1 MDFVN
6 AIILLLNYI
15 FIPALTYGSQ
25 LALGAIFVTL
35 IYGILRFANFATG
48 DMMSFGTMA
57 TILFTWYFQSL
68 GVSLGVLPTAL
79 LAIPFG
85 IIFMI
90 LYMLLIDKFVF
101 KYYRHQKSPPVQF
114 AMVSIGV
121 MFVTQAVVRIIIGPA
136 DRRFFDG
143 EKFIIKA
150 REFKEM
156 TGLNE
161 GLALK
166 STQVITIFVTIVLV
180 SLLFWFLNRT
190 KTGKSMKAY
199 SDNEDLA
206 LLSGID
212 PKKIVLVTWVI
223 AGILATIGGALYG
236 LDKSFKPFTY
246 FNNMLPIFAAA
257 IVGGIGNP
265 FGAFLGGYV
274 IAFSEIVIAI
284 IKHEDWLTR
293 GVKNVIGLKRPAPY
307 EVDLQTTD
315 WFINL
320 VEKFNSGKLSVIE
333 NLADRQ
339 AALNQLVIEGSSV
352 FVKLCY
358 SGLFLVV
365 VIILLIL
372 TQKALYSPWGRM
384 MRAIRDNEEAANA
397 MGKNVVKQHLLIFI
411 LGSAIVGIAGAM
423 LVTQDGLFTPGSYR
437 PMRYTFLIWV
447 MVIVGGS
454 GNNFGA
460 ILGGFVVW
468 FLWIEAAPISLFLIN
483 FFTAGIPETNALKAH
498 LIESVPYFRF
508 LLMGLGLLFIMRYRP
523 KGILP
528 EKIEIK

>member
-1 MDFVN
+1 MDLIN

-15 FIPALTYGSQ
+15 FIPGLTYGSQ

-35 IYGILRFANFATG
+35 IYGIRRFANFATG
-48 DMMSFGTMA
+48 DMMSFGTMM
-57 TILFTWYFQSL
+57 TILFTWHFQSL
-68 GVSLGVLPTAL
+68 GISLGVLPTAL
-79 LAIPFG
+79 IALPFG
-85 IIFMI
+85 IFFMI
-90 LYMLLIDKFVF
+90 LYMLTIDKFVF
-101 KYYRHQKSPPVQF
+101 KYYRTQKSPPVQF

-121 MFVTQAVVRIIIGPA
+121 MFVTQAVVRIIIGPG

-180 SLLFWFLNRT
+180 SLLFWFLNKT

-274 IAFSEIVIAI
+274 IAFSEIL
-284 IKHEDWLTR
+284 LTYAY
-293 GVKNVIGLKRPAPY
+293 K
-307 EVDLQTTD
+307 
-315 WFINL
+315 
-320 VEKFNSGKLSVIE
+320 KF
-333 NLADRQ
+333 
-339 AALNQLVIEGSSV
+339 
-352 FVKLCY
+352 FMY
-358 SGLFLVV
+358 
-365 VIILLIL
+365 
-372 TQKALYSPWGRM
+372 
-384 MRAIRDNEEAANA
+384 
-397 MGKNVVKQHLLIFI
+397 
-411 LGSAIVGIAGAM
+411 
-423 LVTQDGLFTPGSYR
+423 
-437 PMRYTFLIWV
+437 
-447 MVIVGGS
+447 
-454 GNNFGA
+454 
-460 ILGGFVVW
+460 
-468 FLWIEAAPISLFLIN
+468 
-483 FFTAGIPETNALKAH
+483 
-498 LIESVPYFRF
+498 
-508 LLMGLGLLFIMRYRP
+508 
-523 KGILP
+523 ILP
-528 EKIEIK
+528 ESMEPEGLVQLLSTDYKFAVSFSILVIVLLYRPSGIFKGKVL